1 MTLFDT
7 TGFRILQEGINI
19 CTKNRDVIANNI
31 INQDTPGYKCKYLQF
46 GAVLRDK
53 LNISEGE
60 KYTKELHFADYT
72 ITDHN
77 TEDQPDENNVDFDT
91 QQNLF
96 VQNSIL
102 YDALV
107 NQMNSEFVLMR
118 SAMRR
123 T

>member
-7 TGFRILQEGINI
+7 TGFRLLQEGIDI
-19 CTKNRDVIANNI
+19 CTKNRNVIANNI
-31 INQDTPGYKCKYLQF
+31 INQDTPGFKCKYLNF

-53 LNISEGE
+53 LNIAEGE
-60 KYTKELHFADYT
+60 KYTKELHLSDYT
-72 ITDHN
+72 VTDRS
-77 TEDQPDENNVDFDT
+77 TADQPDGNNVDFDT

-96 VQNSIL
+96 VQNSLL

-107 NQMNSEFVLMR
+107 NQMNSEFILMR